1 MLPNATQ
8 GNCTEC
14 GDCEAGYARVGCG
27 GTSAGRCEDINE
39 CSSTPGLTPIDGSN
53 NCDSNARCFN
63 LNNTFECACNA
74 GFYGNGTICKYVL
87 SHTHTHTN
95 SRAFVHALSHLA
107 RVLTW
112 WMYR

>member
-1 MLPNATQ
+1 MRRCCQ
-8 GNCTEC
+8 CY
-14 GDCEAGYARVGCG
+14 AGQLHRMRRLRGGIRARGCG

-95 SRAFVHALSHLA
+95 SRAFVHALSH
-107 RVLTW
+107 W
-112 WMYR
+112 QGC